1 MLRLALICLFLT
13 EDVQWITCG
22 RCVRCSCHSPVSM
35 RLRRLL
41 STTAARLSMCFC
53 SVSSAA
59 SSLSTYWLVS
69 CRHWPQAA
77 SRTHT
82 HEHTQDEWPTAT
94 ERGMEMEED
103 KKKKK
108 KKVKGL
114 ERGQRN
120 GKRNAEGSQSS
131 KWFVYNGF
139 KVIQSLLQPWVMLMT
154 FVWFDLRVTVV
165 GKSKEEKKHEA
176 RNE

>member
-1 MLRLALICLFLT
+1 MRSVYVSLTCLHEASQASLHHGGSAVDVLLLRLQRRQLT
-13 EDVQWITCG
+13 QHVLAGVLQTLTTSRIT
-22 RCVRCSCHSPVSM
+22 H
-35 RLRRLL
+35 
-41 STTAARLSMCFC
+41 
-53 SVSSAA
+53 
-59 SSLSTYWLVS
+59 
-69 CRHWPQAA
+69 
-77 SRTHT
+77 THT

-131 KWFVYNGF
+131 KWFVYNRF

-154 FVWFDLRVTVV
+154 FVWFDLRVTVM